1 MAFPNSPT
9 NGQSTTVDGINYTYS
24 SSENSW
30 TRQTL
35 VISTDTTASS
45 NTVILQGVDVT
56 QNTRITVLEGVNVTQ
71 NTNITTV
78 TGLAQ
83 AAFDKANTGVST
95 STDDYART
103 LANTATNNIVILQGV
118 NATQNTNIT
127 TVTGLAQ
134 AAFDKANTGVTSSID
149 DYARATSN
157 TATNNIVILQ
167 GVNATQNTNITNA
180 TSLAQAAFNQANTGG
195 LVSNTGNITV
205 STFTGDGTTVAFN
218 LPVTPTNKDYT
229 FITFDGATQLKAS
242 YSLSGNLI
250 TFSEAPLVG
259 ENIEIISFTNG
270 VITSYDTLAR
280 DIANTA
286 TNNITILQGVNA
298 TQNTN
303 ISNKFDSSG
312 GTITGS
318 VTIAGNNDLIVTGN
332 LIITGNVSSQNVQQL
347 AVADPLLILGIGNY
361 VSDTKD
367 IGFAAHYNDGSNA
380 HAGIIRD
387 SSTKEFYV
395 FQGYTPEVDVTN
407 NIDITNA
414 TFSTANINANYVKGN
429 LIATTAVVG
438 GVNLL
443 DVNASQNTRISS
455 VNTTASAAYAKA
467 NTNISSDLTLT
478 VTNSGSGAYVINGAS
493 NPSVTLYRGVT
504 YYFSINASGHPFHI
518 QTVSGGYSSGNL
530 YTSGVTGAGTQVGTL
545 TFTVPLDAPSNLYY
559 VCQFHSSMNG
569 AFLIENL
576 ISTVNTQNT
585 NITILQGV
593 NTTQNTNITTVTG
606 LAQAAFDKANTGVST
621 STDDYARTAA
631 NTATNNIT
639 ILQGVNTT
647 QNTNITFATNLA
659 QAAYNQANTGGSGG
673 LVSNTG
679 IITVDTFTG
688 DGSTVAFT
696 LSVTPVTKNYTS
708 ITIDG
713 ATQLKSAYSLS
724 GNIVTL
730 SGAPLTGENIEV
742 ISFTNGLIE
751 SQDNVARIIANTAT
765 NNIVILQGVNTTQ
778 NTRISSV
785 DNTATAAYDK
795 ANAAFDKANT
805 GGSGSSSGYLANAVI
820 IANTTG
826 YLTNT
831 SSIQYFTS
839 NNNLVLTGNVIA
851 GGVRSTTS
859 SSPPSSPTP
868 GDIWYNTSDDVLYRY
883 TYDGVNN
890 YWVDIITPTITSN
903 TTSSIDVVNPFLL
916 MGA

>member
-24 SSENSW
+24 SAENSW

-35 VISTDTTASS
+35 VVSTDTTASS

-56 QNTRITVLEGVNVTQ
+56 QNTRITVLEGVNTTQ

-127 TVTGLAQ
+127 
-134 AAFDKANTGVTSSID
+134 
-149 DYARATSN
+149 
-157 TATNNIVILQ
+157 
-167 GVNATQNTNITNA
+167 NA
-180 TSLAQAAFNQANTGG
+180 TSLAQAAYNQANTGG

-303 ISNKFDSSG
+303 ISNKFNSSG

-361 VSDTKD
+361 FSDTKD
-367 IGFAAHYNDGSNA
+367 IGFAAHYNDGANA

-395 FQGYTPEVDVTN
+395 FQGYTPEVDATN
-407 NIDITNA
+407 NVDITNA

-478 VTNSGSGAYVINGAS
+478 VTNSGSGAYVIDGAS
-493 NPSVTLYRGVT
+493 NPSLTLYRGVT
-504 YYFSINASGHPFHI
+504 YYFSINASGHPFFI

-530 YTSGVTGAGTQVGTL
+530 YTSGVTGAGTQVGTV

-585 NITILQGV
+585 RITIAEGV
-593 NTTQNTNITTVTG
+593 DITQNTRISSVDNTAT
-606 LAQAAFDKANTGVST
+606 AAYAKANAAFDKANTGVST
-621 STDDYARTAA
+621 STDDYARTSA

-688 DGSTVAFT
+688 DGSTVSFT

-751 SQDNVARIIANTAT
+751 SQDNVARLIANTAT
-765 NNIVILQGVNTTQ
+765 NNIVILQGVNVTQ
-778 NTRISSV
+778 NTNITTV
-785 DNTATAAYDK
+785 TGLAQ
-795 ANAAFDKANT
+795 AAFDKANT

-868 GDIWYNTSDDVLYRY
+868 GDVWYNTTDDVLYRY

>member
-45 NTVILQGVDVT
+45 NTVILQGVDIT

-103 LANTATNNIVILQGV
+103 AANTATNNITILQGV

-395 FQGYTPEVDVTN
+395 FQGYTPEVDATN
-407 NIDITNA
+407 NVDITNA

-455 VNTTASAAYAKA
+455 ANSTASAAYAKA

-569 AFLIENL
+569 SFLIENL

-778 NTRISSV
+778 NTNITTV
-785 DNTATAAYDK
+785 TGLAQ
-795 ANAAFDKANT
+795 AAFDKANT

-820 IANTTG
+820 ISNTTG

>member
-493 NPSVTLYRGVT
+493 NPSLTLYRGVT

-569 AFLIENL
+569 SFLIENL